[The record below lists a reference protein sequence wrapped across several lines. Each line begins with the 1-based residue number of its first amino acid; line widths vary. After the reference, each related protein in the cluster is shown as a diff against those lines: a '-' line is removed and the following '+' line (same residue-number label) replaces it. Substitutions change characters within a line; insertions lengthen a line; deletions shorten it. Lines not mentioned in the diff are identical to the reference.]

1 MVSIS
6 RYKIIFKCSEHLFLV
21 IATCP
26 SECVCPSCGAP
37 LCCHDHRERHVL
49 LKSGIHVT
57 LLVPRC
63 RCLQC
68 RRLHTLLP
76 DFVVPYKHYEAS
88 VIQGVVDGKDLSACP
103 AEDSTL
109 RRWQSEFRRMAPY
122 AETLLR
128 KVQDAAYP
136 LFGASLLAFLRQKFP
151 RRWMRSVLPL
161 LSAHGFF
168 PATRF
173 ACCAGSACG
182 TLVPIEER
190 SGST

>member
-1 MVSIS
+1 M
-6 RYKIIFKCSEHLFLV
+6 
-21 IATCP
+21 
-26 SECVCPSCGAP
+26 
-37 LCCHDHRERHVL
+37 
-49 LKSGIHVT
+49 KSGIHVT

-63 RCLQC
+63 RYLQC

-76 DFVVPYKHYEAS
+76 DFVVPYKHYEAF

-109 RRWQSEFRRMAPY
+109 RRWRSEFRRMAPY